1 LEDITHL
8 SEVSR
13 LKSEFIAAAS
23 HELRT
28 PLTSVQMGIHL
39 LLEGAPESL
48 DERQRDILQVCRED
62 TTRLDRLMRELL
74 DLSKIESGAVT
85 PQTAPIRPAT
95 LLNEAVNPLRLQ
107 VEAKGIRL
115 QVDAPPDLPHVAVDR
130 GQIER
135 VIGNLVT
142 NAMRATPGGGTI
154 AVAAEARGGEVAVSV
169 TDTGAGIPR
178 EYLSTIF
185 EPFVQVPHAVGGGAG
200 LGLTISRRI
209 IEGHGGRLSVQSEPG
224 RGSTF
229 SFTIPLASTR
239 QDS

>member
-1 LEDITHL
+1 QI
-8 SEVSR
+8 
-13 LKSEFIAAAS
+13 
-23 HELRT
+23 
-28 PLTSVQMGIHL
+28 
-39 LLEGAPESL
+39 
-48 DERQRDILQVCRED
+48 
-62 TTRLDRLMRELL
+62 
-74 DLSKIESGAVT
+74 
-85 PQTAPIRPAT
+85 APIRPAT

-115 QVDAPPDLPHVAVDR
+115 EVDAPPDLPHVAVDR

-154 AVAAEARGGEVAVSV
+154 AVAAEARGGDVAVSV

-178 EYLSTIF
+178 EYLSKIF
-185 EPFVQVPHAVGGGAG
+185 EPFIQVPHAVGGGAG